1 MRTRLELVTS
11 DTMIERLADTLFME
25 MFPDDALAPLLKGR
39 DAKAVTR
46 DLRALLAAILSQGNA
61 AHAPLPALFD
71 GAYLSANQRMR
82 LARLI
87 VDCLVE
93 ARVQPAWTL
102 AALDRF
108 YTVLHAHAPLHRPM
122 QAERPQLRVF

>member
-39 DAKAVTR
+39 DAEAVTR
-46 DLRALLAAILSQGNA
+46 DLRALLSAILSQGRA

-93 ARVQPAWTL
+93 ARVQPARTL

-108 YTVLHAHAPLHRPM
+108 YTALHAHAPLHRPM
-122 QAERPQLRVF
+122 QTERPQLRVV